1 MLAPIDTPD
10 YVISA
15 EAAGLQR
22 SVMRELL
29 KKAGAP
35 GVISLAGGLPDSRLL
50 PAADYADC
58 LSAVLAREGGAALQY
73 RPMYE
78 PLRAWAADHMRARGV
93 DCTPE
98 QVFITNGNQQGL
110 SILSRLFV
118 EPNQLA
124 VTEAFT
130 FTGVG
135 QVTVG
140 RGARTIGVP
149 VDYQTGVDL
158 EALEAA
164 FMQSPRMA
172 VLIPSYQNP
181 LGVTI
186 PDENRRAIA
195 GLAARYHVPIVED
208 DPYSALAFDGQML
221 PPIKAYDE
229 AGWVFYLGSFS
240 KMLAPGLRL
249 GWMVAPSALANRV
262 ITLRESFDLESSA
275 LTQRAVFEYLDRG
288 LLPDHLARLN
298 ATNAERCAVMLE
310 SLAEHFS
317 GLATW
322 TRPTGGLFVW
332 MELHDHAIDA
342 FAVLSRAIE
351 QEGVAFIPGG
361 AFSVTGGHKHTLRLN
376 FSAVEPPAIREGIA
390 RLKHVLSA

>member
-1 MLAPIDTPD
+1 MLTTIEIPD
-10 YVISA
+10 YQISA
-15 EAAGLQR
+15 EASGLQR

-29 KKAGAP
+29 KKAGAA

-50 PAADYADC
+50 PAVDYADC
-58 LSAVLAREGGAALQY
+58 LSAVLKREGGAALQY

-78 PLRAWAADHMRARGV
+78 PLRAWAADYMRARGV
-93 DCTPE
+93 DCTAE

-118 EPNQLA
+118 EPGQPA

-135 QVTVG
+135 QVTIG

-158 EALEAA
+158 DGLEAA
-164 FMQSPRMA
+164 FKQSPRMA

-186 PDENRRAIA
+186 PAENRRAIA
-195 GLAARYHVPIVED
+195 ALAARYHVPLVED

-229 AGWVFYLGSFS
+229 SGWVFYLGSFS

-249 GWMVAPSALANRV
+249 GWMVAPTALANRV

-288 LLPDHLARLN
+288 LLPNHLARLN
-298 ATNAERCAVMLE
+298 ATNAERCAAMLGA
-310 SLAEHFS
+310 LDEHFT

-332 MELHDHAIDA
+332 LEMDDHDIDA
-342 FAVLSRAIE
+342 FSVLPRAIDE
-351 QEGVAFIPGG
+351 QGVAFVPGG
-361 AFSVTGGHKHTLRLN
+361 AFSVTGGHKHTIRLN
-376 FSAVEPPAIREGIA
+376 FSAVEPDAIREGIA
-390 RLKHVLSA
+390 RLKTVLSA

>member
-78 PLRAWAADHMRARGV
+78 PLRAWAADHMCARGV

-110 SILSRLFV
+110 SILSRLFI
-118 EPNQLA
+118 EPGQPA

-164 FMQSPRMA
+164 FMQNPRMA

-186 PDENRRAIA
+186 PDANRRVIA
-195 GLAARYHVPIVED
+195 ELAARYHVPLVED
-208 DPYSALAFDGQML
+208 DPYSALAFDGQM
-221 PPIKAYDE
+221 PTPIKAYDE

-298 ATNAERCAVMLE
+298 ATNAERCAAMLE
-310 SLAEHFS
+310 SLDEHFT

-322 TRPTGGLFVW
+322 THPTGGLFVW
-332 MELHDHAIDA
+332 MEMHDHTIDA
-342 FAVLSRAIE
+342 FAALSRAIE
-351 QEGVAFIPGG
+351 EQGVAFVPGG
-361 AFSVTGGHKHTLRLN
+361 AFSVTGGYKHTIRLN
-376 FSAVEPPAIREGIA
+376 FSAVEPESIREGIA
-390 RLKHVLSA
+390 RLKTVLSE